1 MLYNN
6 NWTFDRKICCVLQA
20 FLLTFDLRDTRIK
33 IVIAAIGGRILEWVG
48 ITVTRRKSGQILKMG
63 FKNLRFWDLRKFLK
77 KISKMIWINQV
88 FLLQILYNFNIVC
101 LATVLGE
108 AKGSC
113 ILREEI
119 IQIKNK

>member
-48 ITVTRRKSGQILKMG
+48 ITVTRRKSGHNSQNGIQKSAILG
-63 FKNLRFWDLRKFLK
+63 PP
-77 KISKMIWINQV
+77 KISKE
-88 FLLQILYNFNIVC
+88 NFEND
-101 LATVLGE
+101 L
-108 AKGSC
+108 
-113 ILREEI
+113 
-119 IQIKNK
+119 N